1 MYNALQCSIKPLD
14 KSSAQ
19 YREIQAHFLRKK
31 TVPCPSLPRVVC
43 CVCVCV
49 CSGVCCVCGADE
61 WGRQQS
67 PPVVAQLH
75 DAMTLEV
82 ANVFAI
88 DKSAGGETAKAPA
101 RRSAFASFSE
111 DDDDAATANNKRLL
125 FHASKV
131 FNFVGLLSRGILP
144 PKVVVSKVNPSFS
157 FSFFVFAFAFILCI
171 RSTEN

>member
-1 MYNALQCSIKPLD
+1 MGS
-14 KSSAQ
+14 
-19 YREIQAHFLRKK
+19 
-31 TVPCPSLPRVVC
+31 T
-43 CVCVCV
+43 
-49 CSGVCCVCGADE
+49 
-61 WGRQQS
+61 QQS

-111 DDDDAATANNKRLL
+111 DDEPADHDAATANNKRLL

-157 FSFFVFAFAFILCI
+157 F
-171 RSTEN
+171 